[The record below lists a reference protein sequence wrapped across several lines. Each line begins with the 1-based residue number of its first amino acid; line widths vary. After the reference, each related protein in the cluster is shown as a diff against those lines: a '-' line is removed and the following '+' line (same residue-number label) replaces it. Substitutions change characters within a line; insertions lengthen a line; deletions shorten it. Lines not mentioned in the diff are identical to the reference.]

1 MERRSRNLPRVVG
14 HRSTP
19 PPGADIRRRS
29 NCSSTPL
36 HSAAAEWIGKHHEV
50 ALRAWCRSWGQK
62 QGWIRAGPGG
72 VLWSRRRGAVLA
84 SKGADVADRSALKF
98 ANRRGSDSTAR
109 ILNGDQADAPKSPR
123 SEVLK
128 EMPAGGEMAGSTS
141 RRRLKD
147 ILSTGPSHAD
157 HIARTRTSSM
167 NTTVASSTPRTRI
180 VQSLVNMATKCSPRQ
195 EKRWTTARRRTP
207 LLH

>member
-1 MERRSRNLPRVVG
+1 MRLLFEHGAEVG
-14 HRSTP
+14 AKSKD
-19 PPGADIRRRS
+19 GSVLA
-29 NCSSTPL
+29 L
-36 HSAAAEWIGKHHEV
+36 AAYYGHED
-50 ALRAWCRSWGQK
+50 
-62 QGWIRAGPGG
+62 
-72 VLWSRRRGAVLA
+72 AVRFLA

-128 EMPAGGEMAGSTS
+128 EMPAGGEMAGSPS

-180 VQSLVNMATKCSPRQ
+180 VQSLVTMATKCSPRQ